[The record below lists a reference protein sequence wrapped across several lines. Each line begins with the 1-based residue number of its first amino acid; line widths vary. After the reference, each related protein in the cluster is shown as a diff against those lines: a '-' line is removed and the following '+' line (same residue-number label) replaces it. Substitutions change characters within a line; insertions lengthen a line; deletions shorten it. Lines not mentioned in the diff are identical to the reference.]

1 MSKRSDGRYEVGVPW
16 IPATKLSNTNEEPS
30 RRRLHNVERKLR
42 RNEKLK
48 IEYDKIIHEQIEQDI
63 IEKVPEQP
71 TGERVF
77 YMPHKPVVRKS
88 ATTTKVRMVFDANA
102 KPHPLANSVNECMHT
117 GPPLHPLPWNIMIR
131 ARMST
136 DILLADLQKAFLQIT
151 IKDEDR
157 DAFRFLFNIN
167 GKEEHLRFARVP
179 FGAEASPF
187 MLGAT
192 LQYHFNK
199 QPPELQDTVQALKE
213 NTYVDN
219 LMRTGNGVEELK
231 EFKQEATEILEGGR
245 FTVHQW
251 ESNIPELDDEDNP
264 SKLLG
269 LAWDKREDALEIQ
282 AQIQGER
289 TPTKRSILSQLSSIY
304 DPLGRISPTMVEGKR
319 IYRES
324 CDEEIGWNTEVN
336 CVNARDW
343 FKWSSQ
349 LRTSKCPGV

>member
-1 MSKRSDGRYEVGVPW
+1 
-16 IPATKLSNTNEEPS
+16 
-30 RRRLHNVERKLR
+30 
-42 RNEKLK
+42 
-48 IEYDKIIHEQIEQDI
+48 
-63 IEKVPEQP
+63 
-71 TGERVF
+71 
-77 YMPHKPVVRKS
+77 
-88 ATTTKVRMVFDANA
+88 MVFDASA

-117 GPPLHPLPWNIMIR
+117 GPPLQPLLWNIMIR

-136 DILLADLQKAFLQIT
+136 DILLADLEKAFLQIT

-199 QPPELQDTVQALKE
+199 QPPEIQDTVQALKE

-219 LMRTGNGVEELK
+219 LMKTGNGV
-231 EFKQEATEILEGGR
+231 FKQEATKILEGGR
-245 FTVHQW
+245 FPVHKW

-282 AQIQGER
+282 HRYRVNEHQR
-289 TPTKRSILSQLSSIY
+289 NDPYSVNSQVYMIHS
-304 DPLGRISPTMVEGKR
+304 
-319 IYRES
+319 
-324 CDEEIGWNTEVN
+324 
-336 CVNARDW
+336 A
-343 FKWSSQ
+343 
-349 LRTSKCPGV
+349 